1 MYKKLAGIF
10 TLMIMLTIFILPMQ
24 AKACDHPSC
33 LRAKEVMAEAAE
45 VSIDDILDFC
55 AYRPSPTVAREETG
69 LAGLDDVTR
78 SIVEDLLQYLTLK
91 YGYGTTVEFVSIDFN
106 AFRPT
111 VAREETGLAGLD
123 DVTHSIVEDLLQYL
137 TLKYG
142 YDTTVEFVSIDIVEA
157 VQQYGHI
164 QPRLGCCLNQ
174 DIRIGHSIARVFQ
187 IDPSNRNWEFCA
199 RYEVWRTVWCT
210 SCRFACT
217 DSRRM
222 VNVIPGC
229 RMLRVRFTGF
239 EGENIIDEESYK
251 EECDNCL

>member
-10 TLMIMLTIFILPMQ
+10 TLMVMLTIFILPMQ

-45 VSIDDILDFC
+45 VSIDDIVDFC
-55 AYRPSPTVAREETG
+55 AYRPRIVPEIPA
-69 LAGLDDVTR
+69 LDVVTHG
-78 SIVEDLLQYLTLK
+78 IIEDLLQYLMLE
-91 YGYGTTVEFVSIDFN
+91 YGTAVE
-106 AFRPT
+106 
-111 VAREETGLAGLD
+111 L
-123 DVTHSIVEDLLQYL
+123 
-137 TLKYG
+137 
-142 YDTTVEFVSIDIVEA
+142 VSIDIMEA
-157 VQQYGHI
+157 VQQYDYI

-174 DIRIGHSIARVFQ
+174 NIEINYSTFRMFAIY
-187 IDPSNRNWEFCA
+187 PSNRNWEFCD

-229 RMLRVRFTGF
+229 RMLRVRFAGF
-239 EGENIIDEESYK
+239 ANESIINEESYK